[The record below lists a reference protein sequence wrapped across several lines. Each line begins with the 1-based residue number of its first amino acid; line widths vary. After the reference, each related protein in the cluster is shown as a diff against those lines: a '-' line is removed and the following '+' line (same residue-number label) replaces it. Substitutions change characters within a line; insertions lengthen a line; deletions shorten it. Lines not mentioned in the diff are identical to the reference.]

1 MTFRTSIARSALLAV
16 VLGAAVAATGCATKK
31 ASSKPESSGSGT
43 AKSDAAKSEPAK
55 SEPAK
60 SDAAKSDPA
69 KSSGDAKPAP
79 TDPGH
84 FGVLE
89 YDGRYYVFGDAKTEA
104 AFMKSPHMQMSKS
117 FIGAGPQGRT
127 VVFEVKDKLP
137 GMTERIIDRF
147 STTYGVYLK

>member
-55 SEPAK
+55 SEP
-60 SDAAKSDPA
+60 AKSDPA

-127 VVFEVKDKLP
+127 VVFEVKDKLA